1 MPIGE
6 RRFSEQLPTR
16 CAMLRILGSPQR
28 LCGGLTRRELLR
40 AGGLGLAGL
49 GLADVLRLQDA
60 AANDDAPRPASFGKA
75 KNVILVHL
83 YGSPSQ
89 IETFDPK
96 PNAPIEVRGDLNSIP
111 SNLPGLDVCE
121 LLPK

>member
-1 MPIGE
+1 MRMAELAGSSCL
-6 RRFSEQLPTR
+6 RQVAFFRAATTR

-28 LCGGLTRRELLR
+28 LCGGLTRRDLLR

-60 AANDDAPRPASFGKA
+60 AASEDAPHDASFGRA

-96 PNAPIEVRGDLNSIP
+96 PNAPL
-111 SNLPGLDVCE
+111 
-121 LLPK
+121 